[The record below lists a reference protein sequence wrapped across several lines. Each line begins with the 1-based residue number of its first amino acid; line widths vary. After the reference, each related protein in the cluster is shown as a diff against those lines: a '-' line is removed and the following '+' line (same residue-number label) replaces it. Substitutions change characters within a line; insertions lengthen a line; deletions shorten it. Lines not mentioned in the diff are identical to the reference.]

1 MFNFNVGR
9 LTLQNCSYNAPKT
22 DCKASEL
29 QSDGCIEWT
38 QTKNHTNDLQTI
50 LCLLNGEW
58 RTNTVMG
65 SIFGCLYTMCMCLHS
80 CKTDCLPLMWWRGK
94 AMTEQQAENKI
105 IKCCFSKHLSVI
117 SEHQTGNCTN
127 GTAVKQTSHA
137 ICSSSPLSLSTVTP
151 VCCLWGGWRTPAGKI
166 LIFISTLKCGRRD
179 RPLHWCPTGDQM
191 KASAS
196 PHSSAYASM
205 KAQSR
210 GSPQLIAFKT
220 DEVMVLGLG
229 PPGSPARTSLLDW
242 YIRSRSHMTC
252 HCREQWDGG
261 ECFSLLQKWSS

>member
-105 IKCCFSKHLSVI
+105 IKCCFSKQLSVI

-137 ICSSSPLSLSTVTP
+137 ICSSSPLSFSTVTP
-151 VCCLWGGWRTPAGKI
+151 VCCWRLEDPSRENLDFHFHTQRQSVGEE
-166 LIFISTLKCGRRD
+166 
-179 RPLHWCPTGDQM
+179 TG
-191 KASAS
+191 
-196 PHSSAYASM
+196 HCTG
-205 KAQSR
+205 AQLVTR
-210 GSPQLIAFKT
+210 WRLQHPLIALHMQAWKHSH
-220 DEVMVLGLG
+220 E
-229 PPGSPARTSLLDW
+229 ARPSL
-242 YIRSRSHMTC
+242 
-252 HCREQWDGG
+252 
-261 ECFSLLQKWSS
+261 